1 MQATRFIRSKKGLIK
16 VFCLGLAAVFLGF
29 TAMPAMAQNNV
40 ITSPGLAMPGFL
52 FEPEQTID
60 SLKTVAQWNEIEQLL
75 DNPYLFVVDPNWAT
89 IPLVVG
95 NSQGFPSYVT
105 NIVRRRSYLPPG
117 CSYLPGAALPC
128 NDALLLQFPIHPLN
142 YNPTTGEEFRLIN
155 PGYSGGSFDL
165 RSNCACDPTGGTI
178 PSLPPCT
185 VPVLIN
191 GLPALGCDPI
201 ITPITVSA
209 GDRVG
214 AGLPAIDYN
223 SPFLPDT
230 ITCIVTTETI
240 PPEGSVLCGGDPG
253 EPGYVFGANNNAY
266 STPAVP
272 GVAAPGISIVGLQ
285 LFDPTPT
292 FNPVTGLPGPPRG
305 SIAARVDGGD
315 GSGGLQKPS
324 LRIPPYGTPA
334 QPGFTANSDAQLLA
348 RTTAAGDVPG
358 NAPAYL
364 APSNENDYIAG
375 ATFAEKQTARD
386 FATVLGKALFWD
398 MQVGSDTVQ
407 ACASCHFKAL
417 VDDRT
422 KNQLNPNHLGGDFSF
437 QVSHAPASR
446 FNRGGKPANSEVVP
460 SDFPLHRLRDPEIA
474 GDPMCLTPVVSPV
487 TGRTLCDANNII
499 STTNDVMSSMGV
511 TFARFV
517 DIQKPGATAFVG
529 NTPGD
534 SLKPDVGDRG
544 FRARDP
550 IPGFSGLRRVEPRN
564 TPSLFSAAMNFDNFW
579 DGRARH
585 DFNGGS
591 VFGASDPQAHVMVDI
606 GDGNIQATRQIIRFS
621 SLASLATGPALS
633 NFEMSFDGRNWPKNG
648 KKLLQPGVVPLAN
661 QLVDPTDSVLGPYSN
676 QTIVGPGVPGI
687 TVPPHAT
694 SVAGES
700 GYVTLIRHAYNS
712 QLWQNTTQHLNGTK
726 AVCAGFELDARLP
739 NSPPIPGRP
748 IPAGCDPFDGYVL
761 SIDTTGPAAATNTN
775 QFTQMEANFSLF
787 WGLSI
792 QLWGQILIP
801 DNTPFDQM
809 LDANP
814 DAFLSLGEA
823 GEPLL
828 VNDLRSCSQTGG
840 ARPCFTEVGNF
851 KRDPGLT
858 ARLNP
863 FAEGGVGAQQFPDGG
878 TRNPATDPDPL
889 LGTDIFH
896 GTNLSLKN
904 PNFRSAR
911 CGACHLGAS
920 LTDNNIERTHALSL
934 SDFVSEFVTPGIEKI
949 LEPLGRG
956 RLISGFLLESEL
968 NENGQDAIER
978 FIGSQSLVVNP
989 VDGLAYPHGAFF
1001 LDNGVYN
1008 LGVTPT
1014 DNDIG
1019 RGGDDPFGWPLSLA
1033 ALMLKNLAGPNFEPG
1048 NPIPAVLLS
1057 GDPGFVCST
1066 NPCDPTLDQTG
1077 GLFEPTAQDQQINPG
1092 FEADDVLFPQLP
1104 PHLAPWTNRLNVGNA
1119 HPEMDE
1125 VFGGINTLTSADILE
1140 GFVDTLGPFNPA
1152 GILNEAL
1159 NSAIAPLMGTWPV
1172 VNRVGRMGS
1181 FKAPQLRNVELTAP
1195 YFHNGGKLTLRQV
1208 VEFYERGG
1216 DFPATNSGAVP
1227 CDATFTTPH
1236 PWATGMCFDISKA
1249 HRDMMIINL
1258 KEEIQS
1264 LGRLNDPA
1272 QVFPDGFTQEEAL
1285 NALVDYLLE
1294 LTDSR
1299 VKNEQAPFDHPEI
1312 FLPLHGKAADNT
1324 FGRAGADVQRLGRVT
1339 HVPGF
1344 VDRLATGE
1352 FRQVPAVGAAGSA
1365 TPLSNFMGVSSLRRT
1380 LPNGSPNPAFPA
1392 GAVSHFDSNTNIPLP
1407 GQQAPVAN
1415 PDTVTW
1421 SRFRSAI
1428 AVLVNDIDPD
1438 GTLDRSSINIMS
1450 SPANGTVTVMRTGFR
1465 AGRVVYTPNAGFHG
1479 VDTFTYDVA
1488 DNQGNRSNT
1497 ATVTVTVP

>member
-40 ITSPGLAMPGFL
+40 ITSPVLTGAGPVPPGFVGFL
-52 FEPEQTID
+52 FEPESTID
-60 SLKTVAQWNEIEQLL
+60 SLKTVTIWNEIEQLL
-75 DNPYLFVVDPNWAT
+75 DNPYLFAVDPNWPT
-89 IPLVVG
+89 IPVVG
-95 NSQGFPSYVT
+95 NAQGFPSYVT
-105 NIVRRRSYLPPG
+105 TIVRRRSYLPPG
-117 CSYLPGAALPC
+117 CTYQNPVPAGLVAC
-128 NDALLLQFPIHPLN
+128 NDALLPQFPYHPLN

-155 PGYSGGSFDL
+155 PGYPGSGIDGFNL
-165 RSNCACDPTGGTI
+165 RANCACDPTGGTI

-185 VPVLIN
+185 VPVTIN

-201 ITPITVSA
+201 ITAITVSA
-209 GDRVG
+209 GIGRVG
-214 AGLPAIDYN
+214 PGLPAIDYN
-223 SPFLPDT
+223 SPLLPDT
-230 ITCIVTTETI
+230 VTCIVTTEVI

-253 EPGYVFGANNNAY
+253 EPGYVFGVNNNAY

-272 GVAAPGISIVGLQ
+272 GVATPGTSIVGLP
-285 LFDPTPT
+285 LYDPTPD
-292 FNPVTGLPGPPRG
+292 PVTLQPRG
-305 SIAARVDGGD
+305 VINARVDGGD
-315 GSGGLQKPS
+315 GSGGLRKPS

-334 QPGFTANSDAQLLA
+334 QPGFTFNSAANLA
-348 RTTAAGDVPG
+348 ADPAA
-358 NAPAYL
+358 L

-375 ATFAEKQTARD
+375 ATFAEKQVARD
-386 FATVLGKALFWD
+386 YATVLGKALFWD
-398 MQVGSDTVQ
+398 MQLGSDSVQ

-422 KNQLNPNHLGGDFSF
+422 MNQLNPNHLGGDLSF
-437 QVSHAPASR
+437 QVSHAPVRRFSR
-446 FNRGGKPANSEVVP
+446 AGKPANSEVVP
-460 SDFPLHRLRDPEIA
+460 SDFPLHKLRDPKIV
-474 GDPMCLTPVVSPV
+474 GDPMCVTPVVTSTGV
-487 TGRTLCDANNII
+487 TVCDANNII

-511 TFARFV
+511 RFGTFI
-517 DIQKPGATAFVG
+517 DIPAPGATAFAG
-529 NTPGD
+529 NTRGN
-534 SLKPDVGDRG
+534 SVRPDVANRG
-544 FRARDP
+544 SSFRPNDP
-550 IPGFSGLRRVEPRN
+550 IPAFRGLRRVEPRN

-591 VFGASDPQAHVMVDI
+591 VFGAADPFPHVFAD
-606 GDGNIQATRQIIRFS
+606 DGTGLQATRQIIRFS

-633 NFEMSFDGRNWPKNG
+633 NFEMSFDGRSWPKIG

-661 QLVDPTDSVLGPYSN
+661 QLVDPTDSVLGPFSN
-676 QTIVGPGVPGI
+676 FPNPGI
-687 TVPPHAT
+687 TVPLHAT

-700 GYVTLIRHAYNS
+700 GYATLIRHAFHS
-712 QLWQNTTQHLNGTK
+712 QLWSNTTQHLNGTK

-739 NSPPIPGRP
+739 DSPPIPGRP

-761 SIDTTGPAAATNTN
+761 SIDTTGPASPTNTN
-775 QFTQMEANFSLF
+775 QFTQMEANMSLF
-787 WGLSI
+787 YGLGL
-792 QLWGQILIP
+792 QVWGQILIP

-809 LDANP
+809 LEANP
-814 DAFLSLGEA
+814 DAFLALGEA
-823 GEPLL
+823 GEPVL
-828 VNDLRSCSQTGG
+828 VNDIRSCNQVGG
-840 ARPCFTEVGNF
+840 VRPCFTESGNF

-863 FAEGGVGAQQFPDGG
+863 AQEGGVGATPFPDGG

-934 SDFVSEFVTPGIEKI
+934 GDFVAEFFTPGVELV
-949 LEPLGRG
+949 LEPLGRS
-956 RLISGFLLESEL
+956 RTISGFLLESEL

-989 VDGLAYPHGAFF
+989 VDGLAYPDGAFF

-1014 DNDIG
+1014 DDDIG
-1019 RGGDDPFGWPLSLA
+1019 RGGTDPFGWPLSLA
-1033 ALMLKNLAGPNFEPG
+1033 ALMLKNLGGPNFEPG
-1048 NPIPAVLLS
+1048 NPLPAVLLS
-1057 GDPGFVCST
+1057 GDPGFVCLNT
-1066 NPCDPTLDQTG
+1066 PCDPILDQTG
-1077 GLFEPTAQDQQINPG
+1077 GLFEETAQDQQINPG
-1092 FEADDVLFPQLP
+1092 FEADDILFPQLP
-1104 PHLAPWTNRLNVGNA
+1104 AYLGPWTNRLNVGNT

-1125 VFGGINTLTSADILE
+1125 VFGGLNTLTRNDMLE

-1152 GILNEAL
+1152 GIVNEAL
-1159 NSAIAPLMGTWPV
+1159 NNAIGPLMGTWPV

-1208 VEFYERGG
+1208 VDFYARGG
-1216 DFPATNSGAVP
+1216 DFPATNGGAVP

-1236 PWATGMCFDISKA
+1236 PWATGMCYDVAKA

-1258 KEEIQS
+1258 REEVQS

-1272 QVFPDGFTQEEAL
+1272 QLYPDGFTQEEAL

-1294 LTDSR
+1294 LTDER
-1299 VKNEQAPFDHPEI
+1299 VRYEQAPFDHPEM
-1312 FLPLHGKAADNT
+1312 FVPLNGIAPDNT
-1324 FGRAGADVQRLGRVT
+1324 FGR
-1339 HVPGF
+1339 PGF
-1344 VDRLATGE
+1344 LANLANGM
-1352 FRQVPAVGAAGSA
+1352 FRQVPAVGAGGSA
-1365 TPLSNFMGVSSLRRT
+1365 TPLSNFMGVSSFKRT
-1380 LPNGSPNPAFPA
+1380 DPRFAAS
-1392 GAVSHFDSNTNIPLP
+1392 GAVISHFDSNTNIPLP

-1415 PDTVTW
+1415 NDNVTW

-1428 AVLVNDIDPD
+1428 AVLVNDFDPD
-1438 GTLDRSSINIMS
+1438 GTLDRSSINIMT
-1450 SPANGTVTVMRTGFR
+1450 SPGHGTVTVMRTGFR
-1465 AGRVVYTPNAGFHG
+1465 AGRVIYTPNAGYHG
-1479 VDTFTYDVA
+1479 QDTFTYDVA
-1488 DNQGNRSNT
+1488 DNQGNRSNV